1 MEQAIRSVAVTPPSD
16 DRAFIRRALEL
27 ASRAQG
33 LTSPNPLVGAVVV
46 RNRTVVGEGY
56 HRQAGAPHAEVEAL
70 QSAGEGAR
78 GATLYVTLEPCVH
91 QGRTGPCVP
100 VVLAA
105 GISRVVVATA
115 DPNPRVNG
123 QGMAALRAAGIEVAG
138 GVLEA
143 EARELNRAF
152 FIYMTERRPLVT
164 LKAACSL
171 DGKLAG
177 WDMTSRWITGEAA
190 RQEAHRLRS
199 RADAILVG
207 IGTVL
212 ADDPLLTVR
221 LPEPWPREPF
231 RVVVD
236 SRASI
241 PVTAR
246 VLTAGRPERTL
257 IAVTESAPQER
268 VQMLEA
274 NGATVLR
281 LPARDGR
288 VDLPCLLQALAER
301 EVTAVLLEGGGT
313 LNAAFLE
320 AELVDRVALFVAPLF
335 LGGAGAPSLVGGG
348 GRSLKDAFRL
358 SRITVRR
365 VGDDLLIEGDLEKQD
380 VHRDR

>member
-1 MEQAIRSVAVTPPSD
+1 MTSLAAD
-16 DRAFIRRALEL
+16 LAFMRRAIEL

-33 LTSPNPLVGAVVV
+33 LTSPNPMVGAVTV
-46 RNRTVVGEGY
+46 RDGMVIGEGY
-56 HRQAGAPHAEVEAL
+56 HREAGAPHAEVEAL
-70 QSAGEGAR
+70 KAAGEGAR
-78 GATLYVTLEPCVH
+78 GATLFVTLEPCIH

-105 GISRVVVATA
+105 GVRRVVVATA
-115 DPNPRVNG
+115 DPNPKVNG
-123 QGMAALRAAGIEVAG
+123 RGLTTLRAAGVEVTVG
-138 GVLEA
+138 ILEA
-143 EARELNRAF
+143 DARELNRAF
-152 FIYMTERRPLVT
+152 FTYMMERRPVVT

-171 DGKLAG
+171 DGKIAA
-177 WDMTSRWITGEAA
+177 WDMTSRWITGEPA

-199 RADAILVG
+199 RMDAIVVG

-236 SRASI
+236 SRART

-257 IAVTESAPQER
+257 IAVIESAPR
-268 VQMLEA
+268 DRIGKLEA
-274 NGATVLR
+274 TGAAVLL
-281 LPARDGR
+281 LPSRDGR
-288 VDLPCLLQALAER
+288 VDLPSLLRALADR
-301 EVTAVLLEGGGT
+301 EVMALLLEGGAE

-320 AELVDRVALFVAPLF
+320 AGLVDRVALFTAPLL
-335 LGGAGAPSLVGGG
+335 LGGARAPSLVGGR
-348 GRSLKDAFRL
+348 GRSLKEAFRL
-358 SRITVRR
+358 SQMTVRQ
-365 VGDDLLIEGDLEKQD
+365 VADDFLIEGDIEKQD